1 MWDEHHDSIDVIVSR
16 KLQNLSIKRNVE
28 DYLKRMKPIA
38 ISLDEVQSDSCKLS
52 EAVEVWKRLSEDM
65 AS

>member
-1 MWDEHHDSIDVIVSR
+1 MWDEHHDSFDVIVSR

-38 ISLDEVQSDSCKLS
+38 ISLDKVQSDSCKLS